1 MLTSANAK
9 IKTKRELPMASLF
22 IVVFSILAGFAEEFS
37 WLVIV
42 LLGIL
47 NTLNY
52 FYLRRGQMVFLWQE
66 KGGVSFVLVFVPMQ
80 IFFNSLLPAV
90 GFSARLGRKSNCLV
104 LSVEIPQ

>member
-1 MLTSANAK
+1 MV
-9 IKTKRELPMASLF
+9 SLF

-47 NTLNY
+47 STLYY
-52 FYLRRGQMVFLWQE
+52 FYLRRGQMMYFWQE

-80 IFFNSLLPAV
+80 LFFNSLLPAV
-90 GFSARLGRKSNCLV
+90 GFLLGWSASLIASY
-104 LSVEIPQ
+104 